1 MISEQ
6 CRFVLNLKI
15 FAKKNSV
22 IHNTKYIILY
32 VSNFNIKLIKFVKDK
47 FFIME
52 CPYMKLRLKV
62 NIIL

>member
-1 MISEQ
+1 MSI
-6 CRFVLNLKI
+6 RFKFENL
-15 FAKKNSV
+15 AKKNSI

-52 CPYMKLRLKV
+52 CLYMKLRLKV